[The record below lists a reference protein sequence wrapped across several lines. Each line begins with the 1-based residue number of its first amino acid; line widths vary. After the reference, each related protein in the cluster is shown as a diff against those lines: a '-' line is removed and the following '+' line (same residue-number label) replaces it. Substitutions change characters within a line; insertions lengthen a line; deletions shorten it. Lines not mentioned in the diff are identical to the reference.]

1 MSRSYRKFPVHIDRE
16 RRIRKRWKAKT
27 LANRAVRR
35 NEVGGGKGAYRRVY
49 DSWDICDYRIKMENL
64 TELRVAWKR
73 GDPFLHRYYR
83 TLQEA
88 ERDYKISFYR
98 K

>member
-49 DSWDICDYRIKMENL
+49 DSWGICDYRIKMENL

-73 GDPFLHRYYR
+73 GDPLLHRRYR
-83 TLQEA
+83 TLREA
-88 ERDYKISFYR
+88 ERDYKTSFYR

>member
-1 MSRSYRKFPVHIDRE
+1 MSRSYRRFYVHIDRE
-16 RRIRKRWKAKT
+16 KRGPRRYKAKT

-35 NEVGGGKGAYRRVY
+35 NKICGGKGAYRRVY
-49 DSWDICDYRIKMENL
+49 DSWSICDYRIKMESL

-73 GDPFLHRYYR
+73 GDPFLRRCYD
-83 TLQEA
+83 TLREA
-88 ERDYKISFYR
+88 ERDFTVRYYR